1 MFTNDIVS
9 FEPPGQ
15 AILTDAVILTM
26 PRTIGLIL
34 KEAALDCCE
43 HMQKLGFLSSS
54 SGKISNAV
62 FSSKEI
68 SSYKKKNK
76 ENTQQFHNIT

>member
-1 MFTNDIVS
+1 MFTNNIVS
-9 FEPPGQ
+9 FEQPGP

-34 KEAALDCCE
+34 NEAALDCCE

-54 SGKISNAV
+54 DGKILNPAL
-62 FSSKEI
+62 SSSET
-68 SSYKKKNK
+68 SSY
-76 ENTQQFHNIT
+76 